1 MKIYVS
7 AGWEPLSYTRVTCQV
22 VYSLLSMDSY
32 ERSLLMLKNFYIS
45 VGIDVGS
52 SFSWMSIVDPQE
64 NIILKPFK
72 IIHNDLDSL
81 QRALSEIKK
90 AEELYSLKSHTFLE
104 STGIYHFPLFCYLM
118 ESGFEAFV
126 INPLITHSIKNY
138 GIRKVK
144 NDKID
149 SIGLAKLGL
158 KRDLKTS
165 IIPAKL
171 VLELRS
177 LCRKYYELVDT
188 RSSYINRLKADLNT
202 VFPQYLDI
210 FSDITGSTSIM
221 ILKEYPTPDKILR
234 GHRTTLIEKIS
245 KCSRKGLTNATA
257 KYELLTQA
265 ARASK
270 VFGCHIDSIYLN
282 ISINIKLIEELNTA
296 MNFVLEQIHC
306 LVQANHSDKFVKQ
319 IYWLDSIPGIGFL
332 SAVTIMCEIGDFGS
346 FKNPKQLYA
355 YFGLDPTVNQSG
367 NFKATEV
374 HMSKRGSR
382 IARRAIFAAA
392 LASIRTKR
400 NGEAI
405 NPILYAYYI
414 NKSSSKPKMVALGAV
429 MHKVCNFIFAVL
441 RDETGFKF
449 RTPEE
454 HCLNFKRMF
463 LSAA

>member
-1 MKIYVS
+1 
-7 AGWEPLSYTRVTCQV
+7 
-22 VYSLLSMDSY
+22 
-32 ERSLLMLKNFYIS
+32 MLENYIS

-72 IIHNDLDSL
+72 VIHNNSDSL
-81 QRALSEIKK
+81 KRALSEIKK
-90 AEELYSLKSHTFLE
+90 AEELHSLKSRTFLE

-126 INPLITHSIKNY
+126 INPLIIHSIKNY

-158 KRDLKTS
+158 KKDLKTS
-165 IIPAKL
+165 VLPTKL

-188 RSSYINRLKADLNT
+188 RSSYVNRLKTDMHT

-221 ILKEYPTPDKILR
+221 ILKEYSTPDKILR
-234 GHRTTLIEKIS
+234 GHRTTVIEKIS
-245 KCSRKGLTNATA
+245 KCSRKGLFKATI
-257 KYELLTQA
+257 KYEQLIQA
-265 ARASK
+265 AKASK
-270 VFGCHIDSIYLN
+270 IFGCNIDSIYFN
-282 ISINIKLIEELNTA
+282 ISINIKLIEELNSA
-296 MNFVLEQIHC
+296 INSILEQIHS
-306 LVQANHSDKFVKQ
+306 LVEANYSDEFVKQ
-319 IYWLDSIPGIGFL
+319 VYWLDSIPGIGFL
-332 SAVTIMCEIGDFGS
+332 SAVTIMCEIGDFSS
-346 FKNPKQLYA
+346 FKNPKQLFA
-355 YFGLDPTVNQSG
+355 YFGLDPSVNQSG
-367 NFKATEV
+367 NFNATEV

-382 IARRAIFAAA
+382 IARRAIFAVA

-405 NPILYAYYI
+405 NPILHEYYI
-414 NKSSSKPKMVALGAV
+414 KKSSSKPKMVAIGAV
-429 MHKVCNFIFAVL
+429 MHKVCNFILPSYGMKQILNLELL
-441 RDETGFKF
+441 R
-449 RTPEE
+449 
-454 HCLNFKRMF
+454 
-463 LSAA
+463 SIV